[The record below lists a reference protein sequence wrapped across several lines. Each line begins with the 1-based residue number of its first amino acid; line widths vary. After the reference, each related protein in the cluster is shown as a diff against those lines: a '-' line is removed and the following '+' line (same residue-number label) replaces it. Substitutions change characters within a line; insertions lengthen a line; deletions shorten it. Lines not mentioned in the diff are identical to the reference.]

1 MYRLVTRTLLKRQQ
15 PYRLISHS
23 YSSLRR
29 VRPPGPRSRV
39 LSHVEPIRKPRTI
52 LSETTPKAVATQDA
66 LPHDTTTDDA
76 LTHEAVIN
84 TPVQVPIDDQHSVI
98 KHDTQGAALL
108 TQPAIIVGRELEM
121 MNVFLGYEQANK
133 YKIMDASGNNIGYI
147 AEEEGLG
154 KSISRQLLRTH
165 RKMNATI
172 LNPEGDVMFKIV
184 RPYSL
189 INSRIFIYTADDEL
203 VGEVQQRWNLLRRK
217 YDLFVGSSQFASID
231 TPFLGW
237 DFNLTDEN
245 GGALGNV
252 SRNFVGFAREIF
264 TDTGEYVLRMDA
276 VEGNARGMTLD
287 ERAVTLACAI
297 SIDFDYFSRH
307 SSHGGGGFMP
317 FPMFGMGGGG
327 HADNENPGSEV
338 GGVAGGAGGAVG
350 GAATGTA
357 AGAMGGEGSFGGGDF
372 GQSGGDYG
380 QGSFGSTSPPPP
392 PPPAENTN
400 EWGDPWLS
408 DEQAGVSSPDDGG
421 SFTDVLSDFF
431 GDN

>member
-1 MYRLVTRTLLKRQQ
+1 M
-15 PYRLISHS
+15 S
-23 YSSLRR
+23 
-29 VRPPGPRSRV
+29 GPRSRV
-39 LSHVEPIRKPRTI
+39 LNHVEPIKRPGAVLEATA
-52 LSETTPKAVATQDA
+52 PKAAISEMQHA
-66 LPHDTTTDDA
+66 DTVSEDTISDTLVEIPFDEK
-76 LTHEAVIN
+76 H
-84 TPVQVPIDDQHSVI
+84 QVI
-98 KHDTQGAALL
+98 KPDSRGAALL
-108 TQPAIIVGRELEM
+108 SQPAVVVGREIEM

-133 YKIMDASGNNIGYI
+133 YKIMDSHGTHLGYI
-147 AEEEGLG
+147 AEEEGFA
-154 KSISRQLLRTH
+154 KSISRQFLRTH

-172 LNPEGDVMFKIV
+172 LSPEGDVMFKIV

-189 INSRIFIYTADDEL
+189 INSRIFIHTADDEL
-203 VGEVQQRWNLLRRK
+203 VGEVQQKWNLMRRK
-217 YDLFVGSSQFASID
+217 YDLFVGTEQFASID

-245 GGALGNV
+245 GGTLGNI

-264 TDTGEYVLRMDA
+264 TDSGQYALRMDA

-327 HADNENPGSEV
+327 HENNEQENDTSEMGGGAA
-338 GGVAGGAGGAVG
+338 GGVAGGVAGSEMGGGGFYGGA
-350 GAATGTA
+350 
-357 AGAMGGEGSFGGGDF
+357 S
-372 GQSGGDYG
+372 
-380 QGSFGSTSPPPP
+380 SPPPP

-408 DEQAGVSSPDDGG
+408 DEQAGVSNPDDEGG
-421 SFTDVLSDFF
+421 FFDSLSDFF
-431 GDN
+431 GDNE

>member
-1 MYRLVTRTLLKRQQ
+1 MLFELAVIDMKCAA
-15 PYRLISHS
+15 
-23 YSSLRR
+23 
-29 VRPPGPRSRV
+29 GPRSRV
-39 LSHVEPIRKPRTI
+39 LNHVEPIRKPKAAFEEMAPKVAGAEA
-52 LSETTPKAVATQDA
+52 LSHTHE
-66 LPHDTTTDDA
+66 DTTS
-76 LTHEAVIN
+76 VSN
-84 TPVQVPIDDQHSVI
+84 TLVEVPHDDQHQVI
-98 KHDTQGAALL
+98 KPDSRGAALL
-108 TQPAIIVGRELEM
+108 TQPAVVVGRELEM

-133 YKIMDASGNNIGYI
+133 YKIMDPNGTHLGYI
-147 AEEEGLG
+147 AEEEGFG

-172 LNPEGDVMFKIV
+172 LNPEGEVMFKIV

-189 INSRIFIYTADDEL
+189 VNSRIFIYTANDDL
-203 VGEVQQRWNLLRRK
+203 VGEVQQRWNLVRRK
-217 YDLFVGSSQFASID
+217 YDLFVGTTQFASID

-245 GGALGNV
+245 GGTLGNV

-276 VEGNARGMTLD
+276 VDGNSRGMTLD
-287 ERAVTLACAI
+287 ERAVTLACAV

-317 FPMFGMGGGG
+317 FPMFGMGGG
-327 HADNENPGSEV
+327 HAANEDDPNGDSGPADGV
-338 GGVAGGAGGAVG
+338 AGGVAGGAGGEVL
-350 GAATGTA
+350 
-357 AGAMGGEGSFGGGDF
+357 GGG
-372 GQSGGDYG
+372 
-380 QGSFGSTSPPPP
+380 FGSGPSSTPPPP

-421 SFTDVLSDFF
+421 FLDTLSDFF
-431 GDN
+431 RDSD

>member
-1 MYRLVTRTLLKRQQ
+1 M
-15 PYRLISHS
+15 
-23 YSSLRR
+23 
-29 VRPPGPRSRV
+29 

-52 LSETTPKAVATQDA
+52 VSETAPKVATEE
-66 LPHDTTTDDA
+66 A
-76 LTHEAVIN
+76 LTHDTSSVSN
-84 TPVQVPIDDQHSVI
+84 TPVHVPQDDEHQVI
-98 KHDTQGAALL
+98 KYDSQGAALL
-108 TQPAIIVGRELEM
+108 TQPAIVVGRELEM

-133 YKIMDASGNNIGYI
+133 YKIMDANGNNIGYI

-172 LNPEGDVMFKIV
+172 LNTEGDVLFKIV

-189 INSRIFIYTADDEL
+189 INSRIFIYTADDTL
-203 VGEVQQRWNLLRRK
+203 VGEVQQRWNLVRRK
-217 YDLFVGSSQFASID
+217 YDLFVGTSQFASID

-237 DFNLTDEN
+237 DFNLTDEH

-276 VEGNARGMTLD
+276 VEGSTRGMTLD

-327 HADNENPGSEV
+327 HADTEQDNSGVNE
-338 GGVAGGAGGAVG
+338 
-350 GAATGTA
+350 GAAGTA
-357 AGAMGGEGSFGGGDF
+357 AGTSAGTAAGTMGEGDFGGG
-372 GQSGGDYG
+372 SYGGG
-380 QGSFGSTSPPPP
+380 GGGAAAPPPP

-421 SFTDVLSDFF
+421 SFGDILGGFFSD
-431 GDN
+431 D